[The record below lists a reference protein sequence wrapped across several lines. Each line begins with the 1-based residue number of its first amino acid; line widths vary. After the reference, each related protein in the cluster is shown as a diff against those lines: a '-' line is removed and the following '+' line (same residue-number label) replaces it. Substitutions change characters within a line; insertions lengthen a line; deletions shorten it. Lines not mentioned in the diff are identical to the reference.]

1 MKIFLFVIIFVILSI
16 ESKAHSTLNTSFEV
30 DIYPNKVIL
39 EIKVPIEELE
49 KAISQIYFRENIT
62 SNKLL
67 LNQYY
72 LDHIKLK
79 DISDVEWDLSL
90 DQDISYDE
98 TVDANGIKILQ
109 TSIAFSPP
117 RNEVGTA
124 FIIYSDLVQSE
135 VLDHHIVIYL
145 RKDWESGI
153 FSDDPQMIGN
163 IRFLSNSIRVE
174 RKDKSLWTGFKS
186 TFLLGMRHIIEGY
199 DHLLFLTMLLLPA
212 PLLKKNYSYKKTTYR
227 NYPFP
232 LEGSKIFV
240 LLKNIIKENTIY
252 SADVYEYKKP
262 KETFVFLFKIVTA
275 FTIGHSLTLILGAIQ
290 IIKPPL
296 AWVEVFI
303 AISVMI
309 TSMNVVHYF
318 LYKLE
323 IWIAG
328 GFGLIHGLAFS
339 STVSEFGV
347 HSIQLLLSILGFN
360 LGIELIQFLIILVS
374 IPIVF
379 YIIKSNTYIIFKN
392 IIAILGFFLSGYWIF
407 ERIGD
412 LYQ

>member
-1 MKIFLFVIIFVILSI
+1 MKFFFFVIFYVVQLI
-16 ESKAHSTLNTSFEV
+16 EIKAHSTLITSFEV
-30 DIYPNKVIL
+30 DIYPNKVLL
-39 EIKVPIEELE
+39 EIKVPLEELQ
-49 KAISQIYFRENIT
+49 KAVSQVDFKESTT
-62 SNKLL
+62 SNKSLL
-67 LNQYY
+67 KQYF
-72 LDHIKLK
+72 LDHINLK
-79 DISDVEWDLSL
+79 DISNLEWGVSS
-90 DQDISYDE
+90 DQDISYLE
-98 TVDANGIKILQ
+98 TVDSNGIKILQ

-117 RNEVGTA
+117 QNEVGTS
-124 FIIYSDLVQSE
+124 FILYSDLVQRE

-153 FSDDPQMIGN
+153 FSNDPKMIGN

-186 TFLLGMRHIIEGY
+186 TFLLGVKHIIEGY
-199 DHLLFLTMLLLPA
+199 DHLLFLAMLLLPA
-212 PLLKKNYSYKKTTYR
+212 PLLKKNHHNQETTYSM
-227 NYPFP
+227 NPFP
-232 LEGSKIFV
+232 KENSKIFI
-240 LLKNIIKENTIY
+240 LLKNFIKENTIQ
-252 SADVYEYKKP
+252 SVEAVEYKKP
-262 KETFVFLFKIVTA
+262 KETIVYLLKIVTA

-290 IIKPPL
+290 IVKPPL
-296 AWVEVFI
+296 ALVEVII
-303 AISVMI
+303 ALSIMI
-309 TSMNVVHYF
+309 TSVNVVHYF
-318 LYKLE
+318 LYKVE

-347 HSIQLLLSILGFN
+347 HSTQLILSILGFN

-392 IIAILGFFLSGYWIF
+392 IIAILGVFLSAYWIL

-412 LYQ
+412 LH